1 MAVPVWVDVSSEAR
15 QSAATA
21 SPEEETETNAEGKE
35 EEGEVVAVLVVWQR
49 VRGEEAE
56 AAAEAEAGAESALP
70 PVYGSSD
77 ELILRTLAS
86 VTGRLLLQDEEMTK
100 LRRAHGEVA
109 RRGLQPHCNHI
120 FMLICIGACHVMHLR
135 CDSAWLLYQAEQ
147 RGLAARLHHTHIM
160 QSVKQ
165 PGAQHTATLHA
176 SAQRLAAAIGCE
188 WSLLWLVEHVYR
200 GTGNQQQV
208 VTQLPGGAA
217 VTLPVDLPS
226 SGRGLVGLALTT
238 GKTTAVGDALIAPH
252 YQRDVDAAA
261 CVLPQSQSAMC
272 VVPLRDHYGQ
282 VLGVLQAAGKRQES
296 PLGAPGAGEDVSRCL
311 RGFLPAAEWEG
322 ETPAFSGED
331 VDFLEI
337 MAAKLAASL
346 EVNWGCCGM

>member
-1 MAVPVWVDVSSEAR
+1 M
-15 QSAATA
+15 
-21 SPEEETETNAEGKE
+21 
-35 EEGEVVAVLVVWQR
+35 
-49 VRGEEAE
+49 RGEEAE

-70 PVYGSSD
+70 PVYGASD

-100 LRRAHGEVA
+100 LSRAHDEVA
-109 RRGLQPHCNHI
+109 QRGLQPHYNHI
-120 FMLICIGACHVMHLR
+120 CMLIYICMHVHMCPR
-135 CDSAWLLYQAEQ
+135 CDSARLLYQAEQ
-147 RGLAARLHHTHIM
+147 RGLAARRHHTHIM

-217 VTLPVDLPS
+217 VTLPADLPS

-238 GKTTAVGDALIAPH
+238 GKTTVVGDALIAPH

-282 VLGVLQAAGKRQES
+282 VLGVLQAAGKRQDP
-296 PLGAPGAGEDVSRCL
+296 PLGAPCEGEDVSRSL

-322 ETPAFSGED
+322 EAPAFSGED

-346 EVNWGCCGM
+346 EVSWGFWSVSLV